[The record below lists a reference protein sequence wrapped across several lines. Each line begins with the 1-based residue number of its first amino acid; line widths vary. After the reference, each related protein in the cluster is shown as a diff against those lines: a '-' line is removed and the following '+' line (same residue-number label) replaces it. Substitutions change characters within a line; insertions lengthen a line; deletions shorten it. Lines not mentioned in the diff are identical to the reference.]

1 MSVEFGYAGKILMVD
16 LSSARMTDV
25 STSDYAERFIG
36 GLGIAAKI
44 GWDEL
49 PDEVGPLDAEN
60 RLMFVTGPLGGVHRV
75 GGSRWFICGKTPAA
89 KNGQFANTSGG
100 GNWGAYLKFAG
111 YDGIVIQGKSEKRQ
125 S

>member
-1 MSVEFGYAGKILMVD
+1 MPVELGYAGKILMVD

-25 STSDYAERFIG
+25 PTSDYAERFIG
-36 GLGIAAKI
+36 GLGIATKI

-49 PDEVGPLDAEN
+49 PDGVGPLDAEN

-75 GGSRWFICGKTPAA
+75 GGSRWFICGKTTGA

-111 YDGIVIQGKSEKRQ
+111 YDGIVMG
-125 S
+125 